1 VTDTPEPPEAAAPA
15 AATPEGAARAGD
27 VLPEPAKKSR
37 AGRNLPAA
45 IAVGLGLAI
54 GLVLIPIYLAPNVF
68 IGIVAVASVV
78 GVRELQVAFATS
90 DIRVPFVPL
99 AAGSVAMVLAAALAD
114 VRGLLV
120 AYALTVVVLLLW
132 RLSGPVEGYLRDSA
146 AAVFV
151 ASYLSLMISF
161 AVLMVL
167 QAEGAD
173 RILVFIL
180 TAVCS
185 DVGGYAAG
193 VLFGKHPMSPRI
205 SPKKSWEG
213 FGGSV
218 LFCVVAGTGS
228 SVLLLDL
235 PWWNGAV
242 LGLALVVTAVL
253 GDLVESAVKRD
264 LGIKDMGSLLPGHGG
279 LIDRL
284 DSLVLSA
291 PVAWLLLTVF
301 LG

>member
-1 VTDTPEPPEAAAPA
+1 
-15 AATPEGAARAGD
+15 
-27 VLPEPAKKSR
+27 
-37 AGRNLPAA
+37 
-45 IAVGLGLAI
+45 
-54 GLVLIPIYLAPNVF
+54 
-68 IGIVAVASVV
+68 
-78 GVRELQVAFATS
+78 
-90 DIRVPFVPL
+90 
-99 AAGSVAMVLAAALAD
+99 
-114 VRGLLV
+114 V
-120 AYALTVVVLLLW
+120 AYALTVVVTMLW
-132 RLSGPVEGYLRDSA
+132 RLSGPVEGYLRDTSA
-146 AAVFV
+146 ALFL

-167 QAEGAD
+167 QPEGAD

-218 LFCVVAGTGS
+218 LFCVAAGTGS
-228 SVLLLDL
+228 SVLLLGL

-284 DSLVLSA
+284 DSLLLSA

>member
-1 VTDTPEPPEAAAPA
+1 VTDASEPPEASAPEAAPTA
-15 AATPEGAARAGD
+15 GAPSGD

-45 IAVGLGLAI
+45 IGVGLFLFVGLI
-54 GLVLIPIYLAPNVF
+54 LLPIYLAPPVF
-68 IGIVAVASVV
+68 IAIVLAAALVGLREIQLALTSRGI
-78 GVRELQVAFATS
+78 EIPL
-90 DIRVPFVPL
+90 VPL
-99 AAGSVAMVLAAALAD
+99 AAGTAGMVLGAAFAD
-114 VRGLLV
+114 VPGLLV
-120 AYALTVVVLLLW
+120 AYALTVVVTMLW
-132 RLSGPVEGYLRDSA
+132 RLSGPVEGYLRDTSA
-146 AAVFV
+146 ALFA

-161 AVLMVL
+161 AVLMV
-167 QAEGAD
+167 QQDQGAAW
-173 RILVFIL
+173 IVVFIL

-193 VLFGKHPMSPRI
+193 VLFGRHPMSPRI

-218 LFCVVAGTGS
+218 VFCVAAGIGS
-228 SVLLLDL
+228 SVVLLDL
-235 PWWNGAV
+235 PWWQGAV
-242 LGLALVVTAVL
+242 IGLALVVTAVL
-253 GDLVESAVKRD
+253 GDLVESAIKRD

-284 DSLVLSA
+284 DSLLLSA

-301 LG
+301 VA